1 MKLLFL
7 SLGFLSL
14 GFGILGIFLPVLPT
28 TPFVL
33 LAAYFFGKSSARFHQ
48 YLLNHKVFGPTIKDF
63 NEKKVLKRKTKI
75 IALLTMWAVL
85 ISSVFFFMPY
95 WWAKVIVLLIGA
107 GVTIYLIRFPEER

>member
-1 MKLLFL
+1 MKFLLL

-14 GFGILGIFLPVLPT
+14 GFGVLGIFLPVLPT
-28 TPFVL
+28 TPFIL
-33 LAAYFFGKSSARFHQ
+33 LAAFFFGRSSARIHL

-85 ISSVFFFMPY
+85 ISSVMFFIHN
-95 WWAKVIVLLIGA
+95 WWATVIVLLIGA
-107 GVTIYLIRFPEER
+107 GVTIYLIRFPEK